1 MPYLYSGAYASPY
14 YGSYYGAYASPYYST
29 AAYYPTARYAT
40 PYAYSYASPY
50 SYSYAAYPSYYGSV
64 ARYGYY
70 W

>member
-1 MPYLYSGAYASPY
+1 MNIQGILQRYSETGGAVSPTGFQLYSS
-14 YGSYYGAYASPYYST
+14 
-29 AAYYPTARYAT
+29 AYYPTAHYAT
-40 PYAYSYASPY
+40 PYSYSYASPY

>member
-1 MPYLYSGAYASPY
+1 MGNAASRT
-14 YGSYYGAYASPYYST
+14 GSPLHSS
-29 AAYYPTARYAT
+29 AYYPTAHYAT
-40 PYAYSYASPY
+40 YASPY